1 MCYFDSVKNCRT
13 ELVLVF
19 LSSYVNPKKQPFAW
33 LLFCCTKRKEKAMTK
48 SGKRYCDRCKKQ
60 MPKFREEGS
69 NIHDVLSLGWKT
81 KSGTVMS
88 ARKDICSDCMD
99 IIDELLSGE

>member
-1 MCYFDSVKNCRT
+1 
-13 ELVLVF
+13 
-19 LSSYVNPKKQPFAW
+19 
-33 LLFCCTKRKEKAMTK
+33 MTK
-48 SGKRYCDRCKKQ
+48 SGKRYCDRCKNQ
-60 MPKFREEGS
+60 MPKLREEGS

-99 IIDELLSGE
+99 LIDELLSGEQARTEEILFGKEMAKAS

>member
-1 MCYFDSVKNCRT
+1 MAA
-13 ELVLVF
+13 F
-19 LSSYVNPKKQPFAW
+19 LLPP
-33 LLFCCTKRKEKAMTK
+33 KRKEKNMTK

-60 MPKFREEGS
+60 MPKLREEGS

-81 KSGTVMS
+81 KTGTVMS

-99 IIDELLSGE
+99 LIDELLSGE